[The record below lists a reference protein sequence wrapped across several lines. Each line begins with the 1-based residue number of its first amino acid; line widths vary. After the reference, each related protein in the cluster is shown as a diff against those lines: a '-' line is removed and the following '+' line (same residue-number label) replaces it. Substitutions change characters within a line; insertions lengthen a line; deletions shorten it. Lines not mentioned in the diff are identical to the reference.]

1 MKRYYQL
8 GRRFSFGFGKI
19 NLDFHLNTWYFIP
32 TFSIEFAY
40 YQNTFLIQFLNFF
53 IRLSYYK
60 EDVQPF

>member
-8 GRRFSFGFGKI
+8 TRKFIFAFGKI
-19 NLDFHLNTWYFIP
+19 DLDFNTNTWYFIP

-40 YQNTFLIQFLNFF
+40 YQNTFIIQFLNYF

-60 EDVQPF
+60 EDVNPF